1 MDEDTR
7 FVMNNAELLM
17 DENTRFVM
25 INVELLNINERRS
38 AKV

>member
-1 MDEDTR
+1 
-7 FVMNNAELLM
+7 M

-38 AKV
+38 VKV